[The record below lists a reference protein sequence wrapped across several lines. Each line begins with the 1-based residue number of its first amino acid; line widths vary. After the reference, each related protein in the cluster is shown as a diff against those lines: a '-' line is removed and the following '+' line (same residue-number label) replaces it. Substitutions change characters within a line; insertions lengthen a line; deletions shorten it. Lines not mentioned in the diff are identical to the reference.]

1 MSSLQRVEDNWKVS
15 SVMKSSIS
23 LLNKN
28 KKQKNCL
35 IINVPLTHMYAALHS
50 TVGLITA

>member
-23 LLNKN
+23 LLNKKN
-28 KKQKNCL
+28 KKNCL